1 MRSCKQC
8 RQAKRKCIRSETDLF
23 TSCGR
28 CSRHHLACSS
38 AQPPSSKRKHQLVP
52 RAQCS
57 DSPSRSANQPISF
70 SPRKAVEDFL
80 ADPEAVAEL
89 VNNYLTKIHDR
100 PHSIFHSSTLWSK
113 IRQKSVSRALLL
125 AICATGAH
133 LSNQPT
139 VRSLIPLLTAECKRL
154 LQNNMEQ
161 ICLENIQTCILVA
174 NLCAAHANPSS
185 EFLFFQMAVAMVQ
198 LIDIPVP
205 NPKDDVIT
213 AETKI
218 RVWWALFMADNWC
231 SSSLGLPRQM
241 KEFRRPPLPLEERL
255 FYSLM
260 PEQLSIPLQSH
271 RNPGLWAHMITLVE
285 LFGPI
290 QDLNRSVVNGG
301 EPTNDKIADVTECLS
316 QKIDSWQN
324 ELPTHMKFTESNIIE
339 HTRHGNGGAF
349 FALHLGFHHYA
360 TLLYYQYLDTQF
372 PSASRTEQFAASCKY
387 HALRYS
393 KLLSLGR
400 QQSGCE
406 TVYPTVGHMTTVSS
420 SVLLQTLLFGTEDE
434 LAQSRRCL
442 HANFEALLELEQ
454 YWPGVRSMINR
465 LMSFQNACLLFAHEH
480 THQLDC
486 WMTRFLF
493 EYALPLDEKTISNP
507 HSASELEIISSQTE
521 NTVVVRTAPSLALGS

>member
-23 TSCGR
+23 APCGR
-28 CSRHHLACSS
+28 CLRHHLACSS
-38 AQPPSSKRKHQLVP
+38 AQPPSSKRKHQLAP
-52 RAQCS
+52 RAIFS
-57 DSPSRSANQPISF
+57 DSPSPSASQPISNL
-70 SPRKAVEDFL
+70 PRKAVDDFL
-80 ADPEAVAEL
+80 ADQEAVVEL
-89 VNNYLTKIHDR
+89 ASNYLTKIHDR
-100 PHSIFHSSTLWSK
+100 PHSIFHAPTLSSR
-113 IRQKSVSRALLL
+113 IRQKSVSKALLL
-125 AICATGAH
+125 AISDGEIAH
-133 LSNQPT
+133 SFLDGRMQA
-139 VRSLIPLLTAECKRL
+139 PLR
-154 LQNNMEQ
+154 NNMEQ

-198 LIDIPVP
+198 LIDIPAP
-205 NPKDDVIT
+205 NAKDDVIT
-213 AETKI
+213 ADIKI

-241 KEFRRPPLPLEERL
+241 KEFRRPPLPLEE
-255 FYSLM
+255 
-260 PEQLSIPLQSH
+260 P
-271 RNPGLWAHMITLVE
+271 PGLWAHMITLVE
-285 LFGPI
+285 LFGQI

-301 EPTNDKIADVTECLS
+301 ELTNDKIADATEHLS
-316 QKIDSWQN
+316 HKIDSWQAA
-324 ELPTHMKFTESNIIE
+324 LPSDMILTESNIME
-339 HTRHGNGGAF
+339 HTRRGNGGAF

-360 TLLYYQYLDTQF
+360 TLLYYQYLDNQL
-372 PSASRTEQFAASCKY
+372 PSTSRTERFAESCKY
-387 HALRYS
+387 HALQYS

-420 SVLLQTLLFGTEDE
+420 SVLLHTLLFGTEDE

-465 LMSFQNACLLFAHEH
+465 LISFQNTCLLFAHAH
-480 THQLDC
+480 MHRLDC

-493 EYALPLDEKTISNP
+493 EYALPFDEKTISDP
-507 HSASELEIISSQTE
+507 HSASELKIISSQTE
-521 NTVVVRTAPSLALGS
+521 VFAQMGRLVMFDEWSA